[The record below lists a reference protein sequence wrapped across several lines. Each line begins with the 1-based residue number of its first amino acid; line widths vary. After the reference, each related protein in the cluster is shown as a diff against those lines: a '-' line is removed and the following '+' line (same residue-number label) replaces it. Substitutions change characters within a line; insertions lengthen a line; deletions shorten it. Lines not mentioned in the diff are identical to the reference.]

1 PLFSGRGHALVGA
14 EWQNQEAIR
23 DCARARDWCALS
35 RSMFQNYSGFNP
47 PDPTERLAPVAG
59 FGDIDGD
66 GRGDYPGRF
75 QMVNV
80 RYSQFAPTGTIYSSS
95 ANNTSG
101 FRFTEDG

>member
-1 PLFSGRGHALVGA
+1 
-14 EWQNQEAIR
+14 
-23 DCARARDWCALS
+23 
-35 RSMFQNYSGFNP
+35 
-47 PDPTERLAPVAG
+47 LAPVAG

-101 FRFTEDG
+101 FRFTEDGTGIEEYAYGVRGGTGRNTTNGDGPLVTSGTVMRPSTERRSLFTNF